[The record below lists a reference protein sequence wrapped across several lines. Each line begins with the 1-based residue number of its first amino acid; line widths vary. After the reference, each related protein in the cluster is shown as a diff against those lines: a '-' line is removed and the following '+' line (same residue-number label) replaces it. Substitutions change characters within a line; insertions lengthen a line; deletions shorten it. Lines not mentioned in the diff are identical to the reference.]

1 MFDLCVPLFEG
12 RDLILCLFQGIFPFP
27 FFGLELF
34 LLLPVQFGFRF
45 GFIRGDGG
53 GSVFAGYIDG
63 GQLFLFLQVIIVV
76 ADIVS
81 RVSSEFQN
89 PGCGLVDEITVMG
102 NVEDGSLVLVQ
113 GIFQYLLGSDVQMVG
128 RLIKDDKIG
137 LGEHQL
143 SQ

>member
-1 MFDLCVPLFEG
+1 MHLPTSVATSGEARRASISASALFEG

-45 GFIRGDGG
+45 GFIGGDGG

-76 ADIVS
+76 ADIVYQ

-102 NVEDGSLVLVQ
+102 NVKDGSLRT
-113 GIFQYLLGSDVQMVG
+113 GSG
-128 RLIKDDKIG
+128 HFPESPWK
-137 LGEHQL
+137 
-143 SQ
+143 